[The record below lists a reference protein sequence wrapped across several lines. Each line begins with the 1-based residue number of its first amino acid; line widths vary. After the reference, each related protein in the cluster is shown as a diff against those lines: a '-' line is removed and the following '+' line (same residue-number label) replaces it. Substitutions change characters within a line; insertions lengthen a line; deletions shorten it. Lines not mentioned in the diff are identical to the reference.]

1 LTALSEAGEVS
12 CEFIGYSEQ
21 TIILREAGFWLTVQ
35 ESRQTMLSAQS
46 DIHPKIILRIR
57 RKGLPH
63 LLRQHVE
70 DIPSLRVY
78 HPNDPYQKY
87 Q

>member
-1 LTALSEAGEVS
+1 
-12 CEFIGYSEQ
+12 
-21 TIILREAGFWLTVQ
+21 
-35 ESRQTMLSAQS
+35 S

-70 DIPSLRVY
+70 DISSLRVY

-87 Q
+87 R